1 MDVKK
6 DIIKELDDVLASIRK
21 AEQNIIGVDS
31 SDKLKVVKKLID
43 LESNIKDIKKDVANP
58 RPAVT
63 PNTLIRDLRDEK
75 LLSGRAANV
84 LLRSGFESIEDI
96 TKHTAI
102 EIKNMRNVGPTIA
115 DEIINFLESNGF
127 VLQ

>member
-21 AEQNIIGVDS
+21 AEQNIIGADS

-43 LESNIKDIKKDVANP
+43 LESNIKDIKKDVTTP
-58 RPAVT
+58 RPTVT
-63 PNTLIRDLRDEK
+63 PNTLIRDLRDEN

-115 DEIINFLESNGF
+115 DEIIIFLEDNGF
-127 VLQ
+127 ALQ